1 MDTDNSNKE
10 LMDIDTA
17 IAYAQLAVYTLQHSL
32 TIIDK
37 KSLSNEIKMLQKK
50 FGTREVKRLA
60 KIIIK

>member
-17 IAYAQLAVYTLQHSL
+17 IAYAQLAVYTLQHSY

>member
-17 IAYAQLAVYTLQHSL
+17 IAYAQLAVYTLQHSS
-32 TIIDK
+32 TSIDK